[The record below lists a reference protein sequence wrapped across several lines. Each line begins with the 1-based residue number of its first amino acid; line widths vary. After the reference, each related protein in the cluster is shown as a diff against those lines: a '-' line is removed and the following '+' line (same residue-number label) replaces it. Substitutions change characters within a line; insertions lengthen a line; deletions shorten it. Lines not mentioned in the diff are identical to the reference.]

1 MHSIKTK
8 NSKALI
14 LKVDLKKAFDCID
27 WDFLGLIL
35 TQSGFSQSSIKW
47 ITSCMVSK
55 KFVVLFNGES
65 STFFHSGRELRKGCP
80 LSPLLFI
87 LVMEVLSLLLKKGQE
102 EGKISRIKVSR
113 IFKVLHLVFVY
124 DVLIMTNDTLQK
136 WREIKEILKT
146 FYSATGL
153 LINWTKSTLH
163 YANLQD

>member
-1 MHSIKTK
+1 
-8 NSKALI
+8 
-14 LKVDLKKAFDCID
+14 
-27 WDFLGLIL
+27 
-35 TQSGFSQSSIKW
+35 
-47 ITSCMVSK
+47 MVSK